1 MPAKKTVK
9 ATEAAET
16 EVKTVKKAAAKK
28 TTKKA
33 AETEADPK
41 TETKTAVKK
50 TAAKKTTAKKAETAA
65 AAEEKAPAKKTVKK
79 TAAKKAETAAPA
91 EEAAPAKKTT
101 RKTAARKSTEEKAPA
116 KKTARKTAK
125 KAEEKPEVIK
135 KTVKDY
141 EDIINWKKG
150 EAHAMDWLYIEIN
163 AGDLLTEVEAGVDNL
178 STACNAILNCM
189 LEGDG
194 YIVEPAEENKVSDT
208 LTVRYYCDN
217 LSETRRKY
225 FEV

>member
-9 ATEAAET
+9 ATDAAET
-16 EVKTVKKAAAKK
+16 EVKTVKKAAKKTTAKK
-28 TTKKA
+28 TAEETAETTTVKKA
-33 AETEADPK
+33 AAK
-41 TETKTAVKK
+41 KTATVKK
-50 TAAKKTTAKKAETAA
+50 TAAKKAEAP

-79 TAAKKAETAAPA
+79 TAAKKST
-91 EEAAPAKKTT
+91 EEKAPAKKTT
-101 RKTAARKSTEEKAPA
+101 RKTA
-116 KKTARKTAK
+116 K
-125 KAEEKPEVIK
+125 KAEEKVEVVK
-135 KTVKDY
+135 RTVKDY

-178 STACNAILNCM
+178 ATTCNAILNCM

-194 YIVEPAEENKVSDT
+194 FIVEPAEENKVSDT

-217 LSETRRKY
+217 LSETRKKY
-225 FEV
+225 FDR